1 MIIGLNHVAI
11 AAQDFERSVRFYT
24 DTLGF
29 PTEKT
34 FDLPHRGM
42 KIVFVRA
49 GNASIE
55 IFGYTEGPIEP
66 PPPTGERQAG
76 MRHIAL
82 LVDDV
87 EETYKKLKKRGVE
100 FVREPRRGL
109 ATFKDPDG
117 IVIELTEWL

>member
-1 MIIGLNHVAI
+1 MIKGFNHVAI

-24 DTLGF
+24 ETRGF
-29 PTEKT
+29 PVEKT

-49 GNASIE
+49 GDASIE
-55 IFGYTEGPIEP
+55 IFGYTEGPVEP
-66 PPPTGERQAG
+66 SPPTGERQAG

-87 EETYKKLKKRGVE
+87 EKTHRELMAKGVE
-100 FVREPRRGL
+100 FVTEPRRGL
-109 ATFKDPDG
+109 ATLKDPDG
-117 IVIELTEWL
+117 IVIELTEWP